1 MINKNYELSEFGE
14 CLRQNFAAKTANVYE
29 LGFGHSY
36 QFATKLQNS
45 IDFVECK
52 AFRENP
58 YHS

>member
-1 MINKNYELSEFGE
+1 MNKERRIERIKRILSLEFNGQGRE
-14 CLRQNFAAKTANVYE
+14 CLRIG
-29 LGFGHSY
+29 LDLSY
-36 QFATKLQNS
+36 QSATKLQNS